1 MKVIFL
7 VDVKGQGK
15 KNEIKEVSSGYANNY
30 LIAKK
35 LAVAATESNL
45 KMLDKQIKD
54 NETKK
59 QIELENSLKLKKEI
73 ETEKL
78 LFRIK
83 TGDKDKVFGSIS
95 SKQIEKELIEKGY
108 QIEKKQINII
118 NNLSTLGIHCVKIA
132 LDQKVEADL
141 KIEIIK
147 E

>member
-78 LFRIK
+78 LFKIK

>member
-118 NNLSTLGIHCVKIA
+118 NNLSTLGTHCVKIA

>member
-132 LDQKVEADL
+132 LEQKVEADL